1 MSASSVQP
9 RSASLPTARRW
20 HDWPSPRVQ
29 RIVTLLLVLA
39 VLTAVPLSRPV
50 VGDAYNYVVQLA
62 TVMLMWIALST
73 SWNLI
78 GGYAGYV
85 SLGNNVFFGIGG
97 YFSGALAV
105 YQGWSPFLTAAVAGL
120 VSMAVGVVVGLITL
134 RTRGDA
140 FIIATIALLLM
151 TSLAFDNWSYIG
163 GSNGLS
169 LPLFNSL
176 PYEWYRAPFYAAMA
190 VAAVGST
197 VLSWWV
203 SHSKLG
209 LGLRVLA
216 RDEAKAEVLGINTR
230 LYKIVAYSLSAY
242 FPAAAG
248 AIWGYSL
255 GYLRPSVFF
264 TISIAAQMVL
274 MAIIGGRG
282 TVAGPVLGAIVMV
295 TLNETAVT
303 KLGSSELNIVF
314 TGAFLVLVVIFLPRG
329 IVGTLKQRR
338 WCPAALDWD

>member
-1 MSASSVQP
+1 MGASPARETSSTQP
-9 RSASLPTARRW
+9 RTGGWQGS
-20 HDWPSPRVQ
+20 PSPRLQ
-29 RIVTLLLVLA
+29 RGLTQVVVVALLM
-39 VLTAVPLSRPV
+39 AVPLSRPV
-50 VGDAYNYVVQLA
+50 IGEAYNYVVQLA
-62 TVMLMWIALST
+62 TVTLMWITLST

-105 YQGWSPFLTAAVAGL
+105 YHGWSPFLTAALAGL
-120 VSMAVGVVVGLITL
+120 VSMAIGVVVGLITL

-151 TSLAFDNWSYIG
+151 TSLTFDNWSYVG

-169 LPLFNSL
+169 LPLFTSV
-176 PYEWYRAPFYAAMA
+176 PYEWYRTPFYVAMA
-190 VAAVGST
+190 LTAVGST
-197 VLSWWV
+197 ILSWWIA
-203 SHSKLG
+203 HSKLG
-209 LGLRVLA
+209 QGLRVLA
-216 RDEAKAEVLGINTR
+216 QDEGKAEVLGINTR
-230 LYKIVAYSLSAY
+230 LYKIMAYSLSAY

-264 TISIAAQMVL
+264 TIAIAAQMVL

-314 TGAFLVLVVIFLPRG
+314 TGVFLVLVVIFLPRG
-329 IVGTLKQRR
+329 IVGTLKRHRR
-338 WCPAALDWD
+338 CPPALDWD

>member
-1 MSASSVQP
+1 MSTSLRAPGTTQP
-9 RSASLPTARRW
+9 HTGGW
-20 HDWPSPRVQ
+20 QDWPTPRLQ
-29 RIVTLLLVLA
+29 RGITLALVVA
-39 VLTAVPLSRPV
+39 VLVAVPLSRPV
-50 VGDAYNYVVQLA
+50 IGEPYNYVLQLA
-62 TVMLMWIALST
+62 TVILMWIALST

-97 YFSGALAV
+97 YFSGVLAV
-105 YQGWSPFLTAAVAGL
+105 YHDWSPFLTAALAGL
-120 VSMAVGVVVGLITL
+120 VSMAIGVVVGLITL

-151 TSLAFDNWSYIG
+151 TSLAFDNWSYVG

-169 LPLFNSL
+169 LPLFNSV
-176 PYEWYRAPFYAAMA
+176 PYEYFRMPFYVAMA
-190 VAAVGST
+190 VIAVGST
-197 VLSWWV
+197 LLSWWV
-203 SHSKLG
+203 
-209 LGLRVLA
+209 A

-230 LYKIVAYSLSAY
+230 LYKVMAYSLSAY

-264 TISIAAQMVL
+264 TIAIAAQMVL

-282 TVAGPVLGAIVMV
+282 TVAGPVLGAIVLV
-295 TLNETAVT
+295 TLNEAAVT

-314 TGAFLVLVVIFLPRG
+314 TGGFLLLVVIFLPRG
-329 IVGTLKQRR
+329 IVGTLKKHRR
-338 WCPAALDWD
+338 CPAALDWD

>member
-1 MSASSVQP
+1 MSTSLRAPGTTQP
-9 RSASLPTARRW
+9 HTGGW
-20 HDWPSPRVQ
+20 QDWPTPRLQ
-29 RIVTLLLVLA
+29 RGITLALVVA
-39 VLTAVPLSRPV
+39 VLVAVPLSRPV
-50 VGDAYNYVVQLA
+50 IGEPYSYVLQLA
-62 TVMLMWIALST
+62 TVILMWIALST

-97 YFSGALAV
+97 YFSGVLAV
-105 YQGWSPFLTAAVAGL
+105 YHDWSPFLTAALAGL
-120 VSMAVGVVVGLITL
+120 VSMAIGVVVGLITL

-151 TSLAFDNWSYIG
+151 TSLAFDNWSYVG

-169 LPLFNSL
+169 LPLFNSV
-176 PYEWYRAPFYAAMA
+176 PYEYFRMPFYVAMA
-190 VAAVGST
+190 VIAVGST
-197 VLSWWV
+197 LLSWWV
-203 SHSKLG
+203 AHSKLG

-230 LYKIVAYSLSAY
+230 LYKVMAYSLSAY

-264 TISIAAQMVL
+264 TIAIAAQMVL

-282 TVAGPVLGAIVMV
+282 TVAGPVLGAIVLV
-295 TLNETAVT
+295 TLNEAAVT

-314 TGAFLVLVVIFLPRG
+314 TGGFLLLVVIFLPRG
-329 IVGTLKQRR
+329 IVGTLKKHRR
-338 WCPAALDWD
+338 CPAALDWD